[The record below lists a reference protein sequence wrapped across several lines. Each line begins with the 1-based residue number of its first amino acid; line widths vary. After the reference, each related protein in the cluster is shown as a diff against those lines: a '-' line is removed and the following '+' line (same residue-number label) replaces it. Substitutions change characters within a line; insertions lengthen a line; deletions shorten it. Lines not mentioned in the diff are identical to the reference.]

1 VTARSERSPGL
12 GAVLARPAY
21 RKLWVARTVS
31 QSGDVAQFTTVA
43 LLVLQLTGSGIGLSG
58 VVLAEIAPV
67 LLLAP
72 VAGPIVDRFPRVRVM
87 LTADLARVLMA
98 AVLIVWH
105 DQLPV
110 VYLVAFGLSAGAVF
124 FNPAASSLL
133 PSLVPDDELVAANS
147 GIWSAGVLTQV
158 ALAPVAG
165 LVAATAG
172 FEWAFALNTASF
184 ALSALALGGLEA
196 EEEPLPVTS
205 GTIWRQGIESLSLLA
220 SDPMLRA
227 LAVAQALA
235 ALSAGA
241 TSALLVL
248 LAADHLEVGGGGYG
262 AMIAAIGVGAFVGP
276 LLLTRLADQLRRPV
290 VIFGAFGVRGVV
302 DLVLATV
309 VTLPV
314 ALGSLVLYGLGTSTG
329 SVSFSSLI
337 QSRVAARLRGRVFSA
352 FDVIWQSMR
361 LVSLVLGGFL
371 AEAFGIRAVFYAGG
385 TLLIV
390 AALSGLSARGPLRH
404 R

>member
-12 GAVLARPAY
+12 GAVLGRPVY

-87 LTADLARVLMA
+87 ISADLARVLMA

-385 TLLIV
+385 TLLTV

>member
-1 VTARSERSPGL
+1 M
-12 GAVLARPAY
+12 
-21 RKLWVARTVS
+21 S
-31 QSGDVAQFTTVA
+31 QSGDVAQFTPVA

-58 VVLAEIAPV
+58 VVLTEIAPV

-87 LTADLARVLMA
+87 ITADLARGLMA

-133 PSLVPDDELVAANS
+133 PSLVPEDELVAAKS
-147 GIWSAGVLTQV
+147 GIWSAAVLTQV

-205 GTIWRQGIESLSLLA
+205 T
-220 SDPMLRA
+220 
-227 LAVAQALA
+227 
-235 ALSAGA
+235 
-241 TSALLVL
+241 
-248 LAADHLEVGGGGYG
+248 
-262 AMIAAIGVGAFVGP
+262 
-276 LLLTRLADQLRRPV
+276 
-290 VIFGAFGVRGVV
+290 
-302 DLVLATV
+302 
-309 VTLPV
+309 
-314 ALGSLVLYGLGTSTG
+314 
-329 SVSFSSLI
+329 
-337 QSRVAARLRGRVFSA
+337 
-352 FDVIWQSMR
+352 
-361 LVSLVLGGFL
+361 
-371 AEAFGIRAVFYAGG
+371 
-385 TLLIV
+385 
-390 AALSGLSARGPLRH
+390 
-404 R
+404 